1 VCAARRRHTRA
12 TLGVVATAAIA
23 GCAGDQHRSLGTHR
37 FTFTGPVTARV
48 EGGAEAAY
56 AHQFSSTGPGFS
68 IGLAVPPESRVFV
81 GVEPDGTPNGG
92 PDRGTLIFALDSFPE
107 PGTYAPRALGAP
119 DAGLRRARTVGV
131 LLASSSAATIWRPVG
146 GQVRFARARPGTRA
160 KRPDREGRQIVAA
173 LEDASST
180 PTVRARRRPASGAPS
195 ARGA

>member
-1 VCAARRRHTRA
+1 
-12 TLGVVATAAIA
+12 
-23 GCAGDQHRSLGTHR
+23 
-37 FTFTGPVTARV
+37 V

-92 PDRGTLIFALDSFPE
+92 PDRGTLLFALDSFPE

-146 GQVRFARARPGTRA
+146 GQVRFARVPGTRDGLRA
-160 KRPDREGRQIVAA
+160 TFTLRFVRRQGGPSDSATVDGA
-173 LEDASST
+173 LET
-180 PTVRARRRPASGAPS
+180 R
-195 ARGA
+195 